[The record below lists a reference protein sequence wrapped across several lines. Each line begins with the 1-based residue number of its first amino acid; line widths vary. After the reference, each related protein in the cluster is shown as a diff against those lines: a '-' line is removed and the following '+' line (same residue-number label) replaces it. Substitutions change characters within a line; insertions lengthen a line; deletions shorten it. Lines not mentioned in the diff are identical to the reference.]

1 MVVLVILEIGYK
13 NGADYFLNK
22 FLLIGNLSMKC
33 IYCHFKE
40 NYCVLRINL
49 MLTKIVHAFRKYS
62 TLKII
67 AMHNCIIQL
76 SKMLVAKQLNDN
88 LVFSR
93 THKYAYYLKTMINL
107 EFVNFDWAKNI
118 TDLLMVWLQ
127 IGFQIRAHISFK
139 IMFLTWS

>member
-1 MVVLVILEIGYK
+1 
-13 NGADYFLNK
+13 
-22 FLLIGNLSMKC
+22 
-33 IYCHFKE
+33 
-40 NYCVLRINL
+40 

-93 THKYAYYLKTMINL
+93 THKYVYYLKTMINL